1 MSGGPVQND
10 GNGAAGGLSDG
21 PAVMVGGTV
30 VGEMEPVE
38 RAFRLLPSE
47 RVLWEGGPRKG
58 APRGRGWR
66 LVPALLVT
74 IAVICGLFAGLL
86 SLTGLPG
93 ASQVGFVCAYLVLTA
108 IAIAVA
114 PGILYG
120 SSRFVVT
127 DRRVM
132 WKRGKIRR
140 SIDRHGITFARIRWN
155 RAIPTVGDLELVRA
169 VPFGPLARQ
178 QRVVL
183 HDVETPDAVLAII
196 RGVEGSPHAG
206 DHTTP
211 LTDRLDPGEEVLWG
225 ASPEGLGVDWRDVL
239 TTLFGLGVLFV
250 GLPAGV
256 RTAAVLADLEAHG
269 LPMQSSTWILLF
281 GAMALT
287 ATLILAIGV
296 GLTWHGILRAR
307 AMGRDTEYVLTDRR
321 ILIRR
326 GRTEL
331 SIARQRVV
339 DVAETRGWRGLTTL
353 YLVLDGPEAR
363 ALADSGALSVIAPSR
378 DAVMP
383 VLFDLDD
390 TRDLRTLLGERVSR
404 PSLPHAA

>member
-1 MSGGPVQND
+1 
-10 GNGAAGGLSDG
+10 
-21 PAVMVGGTV
+21 
-30 VGEMEPVE
+30 MEPVE

-86 SLTGLPG
+86 AQTGLPG

-140 SIDRHGITFARIRWN
+140 SIDRHGITFGRIRWN

-183 HDVETPDAVLAII
+183 HDVESPDAVLAII
-196 RGVEGSPHAG
+196 RGEEASPHAG

-211 LTDRLDPGEEVLWG
+211 LTDRLDPGEEVVWG

-256 RTAAVLADLEAHG
+256 RTAAILADLEEHG
-269 LPMQSSTWILLF
+269 LPMQSSTWLLLF
-281 GAMALT
+281 VAMALT

-321 ILIRR
+321 VLIRR

-383 VLFDLDD
+383 VLFDLEDA
-390 TRDLRTLLGERVSR
+390 RDLRNMLGQRTSR

>member
-1 MSGGPVQND
+1 
-10 GNGAAGGLSDG
+10 
-21 PAVMVGGTV
+21 
-30 VGEMEPVE
+30 MEPVE

-47 RVLWEGGPRKG
+47 RVLWEGGPRRG

-74 IAVICGLFAGLL
+74 VAAICGLFGGLL
-86 SLTGLPG
+86 ELTGLPG
-93 ASQVGFVCAYLVLTA
+93 GSQVAFVCAYLVLTA
-108 IAIAVA
+108 VAVAIAPSV
-114 PGILYG
+114 LYG
-120 SSRFVVT
+120 ASRFVVT

-140 SIDRHGITFARIRWN
+140 SIDRHGITFARIHWN
-155 RAIPTVGDLELVRA
+155 RALPTVGDLELVRA

-183 HDVETPDAVLAII
+183 HDVEAPDAVLAVI
-196 RGVEGSPHAG
+196 RGAEASPHAG

-211 LTDRLDPGEEVLWG
+211 LTDRLDPGEEVIWG

-239 TTLFGLGVLFV
+239 TTLFGLAVLFV

-256 RTAAVLADLEAHG
+256 RTAAVLADLEQHG
-269 LPMQSSTWILLF
+269 LPMQSGTWILLF
-281 GAMALT
+281 VAMALT
-287 ATLILAIGV
+287 ATLILSVGV

-307 AMGRDTEYVLTDRR
+307 AMGKDTEYVLTDRR
-321 ILIRR
+321 VLIRR

-339 DVAETRGWRGLTTL
+339 DVAETRGWRGHTNL

-378 DAVMP
+378 DAMMP
-383 VLFDLDD
+383 VLFDLEDAG
-390 TRDLRTLLGERVSR
+390 DLRTLLGSRPSR